1 MAINWILPVRAAQ
14 AVLSIVVLGLMAYVS
29 SWWSTHWRQSSPM
42 EINYLIF
49 APSWTILSLIPLLLT
64 SLPKFSHLSEKG
76 SVKWALLGL
85 EGLTMLFW
93 FSGFVALAV
102 FLSGRICFGM
112 VCDVAR
118 ASTVISSVSWLAW
131 AVTFVFGVIGVVK
144 GRSGGMSMGFGS
156 RAPKNKEVDMHQ
168 GV

>member
-14 AVLSIVVLGLMAYVS
+14 AVLSIVVLGLMAYGTSHSHPPSLLPTISSIKLTPSVS
-29 SWWSTHWRQSSPM
+29 SWWSTHWRQSSPL

-64 SLPKFSHLSEKG
+64 SLPKYAHLTEKG

-112 VCDVAR
+112 VSLIFFPICR
-118 ASTVISSVSWLAW
+118 Y
-131 AVTFVFGVIGVVK
+131 FK
-144 GRSGGMSMGFGS
+144 MGCLG
-156 RAPKNKEVDMHQ
+156 ANVWNE
-168 GV
+168 